1 MPTNRDRGR
10 SVGTLMIA
18 GIAVVLIV
26 DLAGVHGAGF
36 TAGIA
41 VAFVLAIAGVV
52 YWAVA
57 LAS

>member
-1 MPTNRDRGR
+1 
-10 SVGTLMIA
+10 MIA